1 MKGIY
6 DGELEFTI
14 TREVLNYDVLTDTL
28 LRHKSNVT
36 RNKKNGYAAYDQT
49 KRLIGIVFMSDDKRT
64 VRYGNA
70 ELLFF
75 KQYEEEFGTWRIIKQ
90 SGKYLPFEN
99 LESLLQTRQAYSCR
113 TDARMR

>member
-6 DGELEFTI
+6 DRELEFTI
-14 TREVLNYDVLTDTL
+14 TCEMLNYDILTDTL

-36 RNKKNGYAAYDQT
+36 RNKKNGFAAYDQT
-49 KRLIGIVFMSDDKRT
+49 KRPIGIVFMSDDRRT
-64 VRYGNA
+64 SRYGNA

-75 KQYEEEFGTWRIIKQ
+75 KKHEDEYGTWRIIKQ
-90 SGKYLPFEN
+90 NGKHLSFEK
-99 LESLLQTRQAYSCR
+99 LESLLQTRQSYSCR